1 MHPRLRS
8 AALVEEFDTLETK
21 VLATVERVKE
31 ESKVRRVEYP
41 MKSEHGSRGGK
52 IAWMKILKIA
62 LGVLLVVAFLTGM
75 LLLNIFP
82 LMPSSPAGWA
92 ILILAG
98 VPAYL
103 LVQMLGEYVM
113 EKVNAK
119 VEARR
124 ERKGI
129 NATGMRALV
138 MLLVGLLVVVPLVYF
153 GLVFVLSRF

>member
-1 MHPRLRS
+1 V
-8 AALVEEFDTLETK
+8 LVEEFDTLESK
-21 VLATVERVKE
+21 VLAAVERIKE
-31 ESKVRRVEYP
+31 ESKVRSFEYP
-41 MKSEHGSRGGK
+41 MKSEHGLRGSK

-62 LGVLLVVAFLTGM
+62 LGALLVVAFLTGM

-92 ILILAG
+92 ILVLAG

-103 LVQMLGEYVM
+103 LVQMLGEHVM

-119 VEARR
+119 VEASR

-129 NATGMRALV
+129 NATGVRALV
-138 MLLVGLLVVVPLVYF
+138 MLLVGLLVVVPLFYF